1 MSTEATT
8 SPSALGDDKQPPF
21 AKEGDDIFIQ
31 KSSSSSN
38 DGIRTSVYKHF
49 ESNMHVVVCRAPS
62 PIYTLNIYVPT
73 A

>member
-8 SPSALGDDKQPPF
+8 PPSALGDSKQPLF
-21 AKEGDDIFIQ
+21 AKEGGDIFIQ
-31 KSSSSSN
+31 KSSSSGT
-38 DGIRTSVYKHF
+38 DGIRTSVYKHL
-49 ESNMHVVVCRAPS
+49 ESSMHVVVCRAPS